1 MSDELWISPMK
12 VLYDDEGR
20 PFSTDTRSD
29 NGGHCSPPTVPCGV
43 IHCIIKRA
51 ALAGLREVQKIVQK
65 RKTFGRH
72 QVRRDQIVDLL
83 LPGLASGCGRKTKK
97 AEEQG
102 ANGVLSLAY
111 PKIQDQTTV
120 SGEAICLCNTTH
132 FLNEARLSNSRLTAH
147 VDNLSASSRNRR
159 RKYAL
164 ELSSSATRP
173 TKALR

>member
-29 NGGHCSPPTVPCGV
+29 NGGHCSPPAVPCGV

-83 LPGLASGCGRKTKK
+83 LPEDLGSI
-97 AEEQG
+97 
-102 ANGVLSLAY
+102 AY
-111 PKIQDQTTV
+111 M
-120 SGEAICLCNTTH
+120 S
-132 FLNEARLSNSRLTAH
+132 
-147 VDNLSASSRNRR
+147 RR
-159 RKYAL
+159 RKRPCGRMPRNEAFPHYPIMTEDYNEQLVPVRQVDKSGQQNAF
-164 ELSSSATRP
+164 SATLDLIMRRDANNGKWVRIWQDKDNP
-173 TKALR
+173 QPDFAF